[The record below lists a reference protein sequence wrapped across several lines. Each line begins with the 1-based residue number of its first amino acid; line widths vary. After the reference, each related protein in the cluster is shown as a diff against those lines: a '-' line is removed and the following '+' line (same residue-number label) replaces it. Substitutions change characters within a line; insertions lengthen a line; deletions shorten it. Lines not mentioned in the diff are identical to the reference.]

1 MTPEELVTDSVGAS
15 LLSSVLDDVER
26 FLGRFVEF
34 TSDVQAVALAL
45 WVAHVYAIDAA
56 PAAAYVRITSAVE
69 ESGKTTLLEVLE
81 SLLGDRCLNL
91 LSATPAFVFRMRDKV
106 GPVALLLD
114 EIDNTLKDRK
124 DDGARDLLALLNGG
138 YRRSAKVG
146 RSVGRDHEGRYFR
159 AFGPAAIAGL
169 GSLHPTTESRCIPI
183 RLDRKM
189 RGSGE
194 RWLPFLVEDDS
205 RRIADALS
213 AWATPDAV
221 TSLKVAR
228 PAIPG
233 ELRDRQAE
241 AWWPLLAIADA
252 AGGYW
257 PEQARVAA
265 ITLHADVDAER
276 AMGTSTLLLRHI
288 AQVSREYDSDR
299 FSSAQLIR
307 WLVELAEGP
316 WARWWAGDVDR
327 STKGDDHALDRAAAS
342 LAGLLRPFRKAD
354 GSPLRPRVIK
364 LTDGRTPRG
373 YLVDDFADAFARY
386 LSPTPPATS
395 ATPATILASRVAEV
409 APVAP
414 PLGKEDEP

>member
-1 MTPEELVTDSVGAS
+1 MSTPEQLVAEATGRTLAAI
-15 LLSSVLDDVER
+15 LDRVEG
-26 FLGRFVEF
+26 FLCRFVEF
-34 TSDVQAVALAL
+34 TSDAQPVALAL

-124 DDGARDLLALLNGG
+124 DDGARDLLALVNGG

-205 RRIADALS
+205 RRIADSLA
-213 AWATPDAV
+213 AWATPDVVA
-221 TSLKVAR
+221 SLKVAR
-228 PAIPG
+228 PAIPTD
-233 ELRDRQAE
+233 LRDRQAE

-257 PEQARVAA
+257 PEQGRVAA

-288 AQVSREYDSDR
+288 AQVAREHDSDR

-316 WARWWAGDVDR
+316 WARWWASDVDR

-342 LAGLLRPFRKAD
+342 LAALLRPFRKPD

-364 LTDGRTPRG
+364 VPDGRTPRG
-373 YLVDDFADAFARY
+373 YLFEDFGDAFARY
-386 LSPTPPATS
+386 LSVTPPATS
-395 ATPATILASRVAEV
+395 ATPATLLASGVAEV

-414 PLGKEDEP
+414 PMEEEDRR